1 MWVAISSV
9 AVAAVYVAAIA
20 GAIHAAQTARTPQ
33 GAVGWVVFLLTVPFL
48 AIPFYLILGHHR
60 LKGYLISRRETSRV
74 VEAIKNFGHRHA
86 PEPDSVGVA
95 LGPFEYCAGL
105 PAVKGNSGE
114 LLIDGDATF
123 DAIFAA
129 IDAAENY
136 VLAQFYIIHDDALG
150 KAFQDR
156 LIAAAQRGVTVR
168 MMTDAVGSI
177 TLPESYFAKLR
188 DAGVQVVDP
197 RNSRGPRFRFQIN
210 YRNHRKTVIVDG
222 RIGFTG
228 GLNVG
233 DEYMGLSPVFGLWR
247 DTHIKLQGPMV
258 TQLQL
263 IFVEDWHWSTE
274 EALLDDL
281 HWLPDETETDAV
293 GLIVA
298 TGPGDV
304 SETGSLLFF
313 SAITEATDR
322 IWIASPYFVPDLDIL
337 TALRHAALRGVDV
350 RILVPDVIDHRIP
363 WLAAFAYFDEIM
375 EAGVRVFRYTDGFM
389 HQKVFVVDDSL
400 AAVGTTNLDNRS
412 FRLNFECMALFF
424 DQRMAADVDKMLRAD
439 FEKCFELTIQM
450 ASQSRYIRHGAPVA
464 RLFAPLL

>member
-1 MWVAISSV
+1 
-9 AVAAVYVAAIA
+9 
-20 GAIHAAQTARTPQ
+20 P
-33 GAVGWVVFLLTVPFL
+33 
-48 AIPFYLILGHHR
+48 
-60 LKGYLISRRETSRV
+60 K
-74 VEAIKNFGHRHA
+74 
-86 PEPDSVGVA
+86 
-95 LGPFEYCAGL
+95 
-105 PAVKGNSGE
+105 
-114 LLIDGDATF
+114 
-123 DAIFAA
+123 
-129 IDAAENY
+129 
-136 VLAQFYIIHDDALG
+136 
-150 KAFQDR
+150 
-156 LIAAAQRGVTVR
+156 
-168 MMTDAVGSI
+168 
-177 TLPESYFAKLR
+177 
-188 DAGVQVVDP
+188 
-197 RNSRGPRFRFQIN
+197 FRFQIN

-233 DEYMGLSPVFGLWR
+233 DEYKGLSPVFGNWR
-247 DTHIKLQGPMV
+247 DTHIKLEGPMV

-281 HWLPDETETDAV
+281 MWLPEETATDAV

-322 IWIASPYFVPDLDIL
+322 IWIASPYFVPDIDIL

-350 RILVPDVIDHRIP
+350 RILVPDVIDHHIP

-375 EAGVRVFRYTDGFM
+375 EAGVRIFRYTDGFM
-389 HQKVFVVDDSL
+389 HQKVFLVDDSL

-424 DQRMAADVDKMLRAD
+424 DHRIAADVDQMLRAD
-439 FEKCFELTIQM
+439 IEKCFELTIQM
-450 ASQSRYIRHGAPVA
+450 ASQPAYIRHGAPVA